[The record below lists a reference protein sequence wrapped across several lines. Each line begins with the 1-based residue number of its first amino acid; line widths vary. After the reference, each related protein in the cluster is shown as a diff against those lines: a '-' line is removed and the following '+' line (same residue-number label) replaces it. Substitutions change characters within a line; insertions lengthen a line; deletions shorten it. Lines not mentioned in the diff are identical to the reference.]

1 LSAYLVLLAMFIWQE
16 VNWWRIFLNSF
27 GSSDGIRLTPKRNIT
42 CPRVKL
48 VFDWL
53 EEHVEE
59 MLGRGKAQAV
69 SVVGF

>member
-1 LSAYLVLLAMFIWQE
+1 MFIWQE

-27 GSSDGIRLTPKRNIT
+27 GGSDGIRLAAKRNIT
-42 CPRVKL
+42 CLRVKL

-53 EEHVEE
+53 EERVEE

>member
-1 LSAYLVLLAMFIWQE
+1 MFIWQE

-27 GSSDGIRLTPKRNIT
+27 GSSDGIRLTAKRNIT
-42 CPRVKL
+42 CLRVKL

-53 EEHVEE
+53 EERVEE